1 MAGQT
6 LSVGFKNSTDR
17 TWTMGIYQTLPS
29 SPGLVSVAWKQTSS
43 PQGGQSSVRWT
54 VDYNVAIANYFQEGA
69 IGVYESSQVLPS
81 LLGKAW
87 EVVYNAP
94 VQELQPAGDAPQRDQ
109 IIINN
114 KSGRNA
120 NLGIGMSGVG
130 SVFKSNV
137 NSGAQAQFVV
147 TPTYW
152 AALFNDVVLGQ
163 VISSNV
169 TIMPLM
175 LEFAGGITRIDLE
188 AWLEGQ
194 TLRFGEVNTG
204 NFVST
209 PLTLVHSR
217 LALLSQG
224 AGALQAHRAR

>member
-1 MAGQT
+1 MAGQS

-29 SPGLVSVAWKQTSS
+29 SPGLDSVAWKQTSS

-87 EVVYNAP
+87 KVLYNAP
-94 VQELQPAGDAPQRDQ
+94 VQELTPDGDAPQRDQ
-109 IIINN
+109 IIIKNE
-114 KSGRNA
+114 SGKNA

-130 SVFKSNV
+130 SVYKSNV

-169 TIMPLM
+169 TIMPLI
-175 LEFAGGITRIDLE
+175 LQFAGGITRIDLE

-194 TLRFGEVNTG
+194 TLRFGERAAG
-204 NFVST
+204 NFVSM
-209 PLTLVHSR
+209 PMALVHSR
-217 LALLSQG
+217 LALL
-224 AGALQAHRAR
+224 APATGALLALREG